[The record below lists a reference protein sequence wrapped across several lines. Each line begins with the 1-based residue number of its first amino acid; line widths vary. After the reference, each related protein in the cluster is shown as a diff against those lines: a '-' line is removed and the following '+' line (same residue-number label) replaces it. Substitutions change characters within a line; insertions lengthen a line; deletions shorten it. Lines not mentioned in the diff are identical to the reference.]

1 MAVYLDFDNIVISR
15 YDQVHGRNSF
25 QKDKARGLDDDKL
38 TTATVDLGAIIDFAS
53 SFGTLVLTR
62 AYADWSADLNANYQG
77 QLVGR
82 AVDLV
87 QLFPAA
93 AYGKNGADIRLAVD
107 AVEDMF
113 RLPDLTHV
121 VIVGGD
127 SDYIALAQRCKRLG
141 RYVVGI
147 GVAGASSRSLAS
159 ACDEFVTYD
168 ALPGIPTVAP
178 APAKKAT
185 KRTKSKEPDDE
196 PEPADTQAAAT
207 GLLERALR
215 IGHEKDDADWLHNS
229 AVKAQMKRMDPS
241 FSEKS
246 LGFRSF
252 SDFLRS
258 RSDVADLDESST
270 TRMVRLHQRGSKPRS
285 DPDVRASGEVPDRVS
300 TYAEAMTERL
310 YFRQLLS
317 GRDFAQ
323 SDMIAQQMRNFSYLI
338 GDRETGD
345 TVVVDPAYAANDL
358 VDILESDGMKLSGVL
373 VTHHHP
379 DHVGGSM
386 MGFELKGLAE
396 LLERQ
401 SVPVHVN
408 SLEAE
413 WVSRVTGIAR
423 SDLTAHEHGDKVNV
437 GDVEI
442 ELLHTPGHT
451 PGSQCFLLDGRLV
464 AGDTLFLEGCGRTD
478 FPGGDVDDMFRS
490 LQQLAAA
497 VRRPDGVSRATGTRW
512 SPARRCRTCGAPTTC
527 TGRAIWISGEC

>member
-1 MAVYLDFDNIVISR
+1 MPETVSAAETPRVAVYLDFDNIVISR

-25 QKDKARGLDDDKL
+25 QKDKARGLDDEKL

-62 AYADWSADLNANYQG
+62 AYADWSADLNAKYQG

-178 APAKKAT
+178 AAAKKAT
-185 KRTKSKEPDDE
+185 TRTKATAPDDE
-196 PEPADTQAAAT
+196 PEPADAQAAAT

-270 TRMVRLHQRGSKPRS
+270 TRKVRLHKS
-285 DPDVRASGEVPDRVS
+285 DE
-300 TYAEAMTERL
+300 
-310 YFRQLLS
+310 
-317 GRDFAQ
+317 
-323 SDMIAQQMRNFSYLI
+323 
-338 GDRETGD
+338 GD
-345 TVVVDPAYAANDL
+345 
-358 VDILESDGMKLSGVL
+358 
-373 VTHHHP
+373 
-379 DHVGGSM
+379 
-386 MGFELKGLAE
+386 
-396 LLERQ
+396 
-401 SVPVHVN
+401 
-408 SLEAE
+408 
-413 WVSRVTGIAR
+413 
-423 SDLTAHEHGDKVNV
+423 
-437 GDVEI
+437 
-442 ELLHTPGHT
+442 
-451 PGSQCFLLDGRLV
+451 
-464 AGDTLFLEGCGRTD
+464 
-478 FPGGDVDDMFRS
+478 
-490 LQQLAAA
+490 
-497 VRRPDGVSRATGTRW
+497 
-512 SPARRCRTCGAPTTC
+512 
-527 TGRAIWISGEC
+527 

>member
-1 MAVYLDFDNIVISR
+1 MPESVVTGDSPRVAVYLDFDNIVISR

-62 AYADWSADLNANYQG
+62 AYADWSAALNAKYQG

-168 ALPGIPTVAP
+168 ALPGIPTVAVAP

-185 KRTKSKEPDDE
+185 RRTKSTE
-196 PEPADTQAAAT
+196 PEEDPEPEAADTQAAAT

-270 TRMVRLHQRGSKPRS
+270 TRMVRLH
-285 DPDVRASGEVPDRVS
+285 
-300 TYAEAMTERL
+300 
-310 YFRQLLS
+310 
-317 GRDFAQ
+317 
-323 SDMIAQQMRNFSYLI
+323 
-338 GDRETGD
+338 RE
-345 TVVVDPAYAANDL
+345 
-358 VDILESDGMKLSGVL
+358 S
-373 VTHHHP
+373 
-379 DHVGGSM
+379 
-386 MGFELKGLAE
+386 
-396 LLERQ
+396 
-401 SVPVHVN
+401 
-408 SLEAE
+408 
-413 WVSRVTGIAR
+413 
-423 SDLTAHEHGDKVNV
+423 
-437 GDVEI
+437 
-442 ELLHTPGHT
+442 
-451 PGSQCFLLDGRLV
+451 
-464 AGDTLFLEGCGRTD
+464 
-478 FPGGDVDDMFRS
+478 
-490 LQQLAAA
+490 
-497 VRRPDGVSRATGTRW
+497 
-512 SPARRCRTCGAPTTC
+512 
-527 TGRAIWISGEC
+527 